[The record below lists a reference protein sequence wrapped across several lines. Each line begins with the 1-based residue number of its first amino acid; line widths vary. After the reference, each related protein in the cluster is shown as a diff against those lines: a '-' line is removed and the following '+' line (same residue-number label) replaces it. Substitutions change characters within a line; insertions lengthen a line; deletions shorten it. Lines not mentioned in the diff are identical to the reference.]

1 MRAGEGAGG
10 AGCADATAMV
20 RERDKAEKKYMSK
33 NIVFFAI
40 SKWARHGAPRV
51 DARNRILVRERVL

>member
-1 MRAGEGAGG
+1 
-10 AGCADATAMV
+10 MV